1 MMTIFR
7 WVTILLLVTGIM
19 GISPLSSVWAVSS
32 QAVRGTIGK
41 TMDVEKNIQETQA
54 DWVQESDALFI
65 ELESL
70 EKEKKRLTLK
80 KERLIRVQA
89 LEQKKY
95 DEYVRRQREIQRL
108 KNEIASFL
116 DMVLGKLEASV
127 SNSLPFL
134 SEERQTRLEKLKDLL
149 VDADESWGE
158 KFRQVFAALQ
168 IEAEYGTTVDV
179 EQETIDYEGADILVD
194 VLRLGRMS
202 LFFQTVD
209 HKKSGYYHM
218 GEKMWKSLPAKYNA
232 EIKKAISMARR
243 ERTVD
248 LVNLPVGRIIV
259 K

>member
-1 MMTIFR
+1 MTIFR
-7 WVTILLLVTGIM
+7 YAAMLLLVSAVVGAYVV
-19 GISPLSSVWAVSS
+19 SPVWAVSS

-41 TMDVEKNIQETQA
+41 TMDVEKDIQETQA
-54 DWVQESDALFI
+54 AWVQESDSLFV

-80 KERLIRVQA
+80 KERLLRVQA

-95 DEYVRRQREIQRL
+95 DEYIRRQKEMRRL

-116 DMVLGKLEASV
+116 DMIVGKLEASV

-134 SEERQTRLEKLKDLL
+134 AKERKTRLDAVKDLL
-149 VDADESWGE
+149 VDPDETWAE
-158 KFRQVFAALQ
+158 KFRQVFSALQ

-179 EQETIDYEGADILVD
+179 DQETIPLEGTNILVD
-194 VLRLGRMS
+194 VLRLGRIS
-202 LFFQTVD
+202 LFFQSVD
-209 HKKSGYYHM
+209 HKKSGYYHI
-218 GEKMWKSLPAKYNA
+218 GDKAWKSLPAKYNA

-248 LVNLPVGRIIV
+248 LVDLPVGRIIV
-259 K
+259 Q